1 MTEEEAKRI
10 IRDDPHGDVIKRLEA
25 IDVAESVLGD
35 DCTMEDIWKWAEGGD
50 NNEKETVI

>member
-10 IRDDPHGDVIKRLEA
+10 IRDDPNGDVIKRLEA

-35 DCTMEDIWKWAEGGD
+35 DYTMEDIWKWAEGGD
-50 NNEKETVI
+50 DNEEETVI

>member
-1 MTEEEAKRI
+1 MTEEEAKRT

-35 DCTMEDIWKWAEGGD
+35 DCTMKEIWKWAEPD
-50 NNEKETVI
+50 NN